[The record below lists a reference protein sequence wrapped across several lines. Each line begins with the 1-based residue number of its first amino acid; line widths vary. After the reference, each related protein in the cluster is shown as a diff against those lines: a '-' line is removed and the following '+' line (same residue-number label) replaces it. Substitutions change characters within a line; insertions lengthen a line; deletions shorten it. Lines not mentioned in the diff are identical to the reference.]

1 MKMKIFF
8 SGAGILLS
16 FSMAAQSLSPS
27 VLALAGG
34 VERMPNGTTLSW
46 TLGESVTETLGTGE
60 IVLTQGFQQPSLVVS
75 TGYEDPAFDYDLSV
89 FPNPVASELVIETN
103 YHQSISYR
111 LVDTWGKKLKE
122 GQMESRELIDL
133 TPLSSGVY
141 ALYFQVEGRM
151 IRSEL
156 VVKQ

>member
-1 MKMKIFF
+1 MKTFF

-34 VERMPNGTTLSW
+34 VERTPNGTTLSW

-133 TPLSSGVY
+133 TLLSSGVY
-141 ALYFQVEGRM
+141 ALYFQAEGRM